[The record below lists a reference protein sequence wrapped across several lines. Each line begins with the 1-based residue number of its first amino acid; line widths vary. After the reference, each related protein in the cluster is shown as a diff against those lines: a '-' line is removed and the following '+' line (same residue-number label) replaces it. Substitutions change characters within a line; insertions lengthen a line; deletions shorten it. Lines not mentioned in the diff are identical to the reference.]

1 MHGMSKLNS
10 PLRIFSESFSAQ
22 SLTILSCSQM
32 GKWAGKGGHGNGRP
46 GNRSYHPVA
55 GQGDIVPTGQ
65 RGHPR
70 LSVVDWFVQSHCWS
84 AAELLYTGSLSCIN
98 SLDPS
103 ESMGGGRVSFSFH
116 VTCRLSARCF
126 SYEVLGSDDII
137 PGLNRGNSNEC
148 MEELRHTILPGV
160 P

>member
-1 MHGMSKLNS
+1 MEMGDLGTGAIIQWLGKVILS
-10 PLRIFSESFSAQ
+10 PLDKGVTRGSAW
-22 SLTILSCSQM
+22 LIDLCRVT
-32 GKWAGKGGHGNGRP
+32 
-46 GNRSYHPVA
+46 A
-55 GQGDIVPTGQ
+55 GQQ
-65 RGHPR
+65 
-70 LSVVDWFVQSHCWS
+70 QSC
-84 AAELLYTGSLSCIN
+84 CI
-98 SLDPS
+98 LGRCPALTHWTPVRVW
-103 ESMGGGRVSFSFH
+103 GGRVSFSFH